1 MNHLDWVGFDP
12 AKFLRV
18 KANVIIGT
26 DIVYERT
33 LLPALSSVIRSFKP
47 LLKQRHLA

>member
-1 MNHLDWVGFDP
+1 MKHLDWVVFEG
-12 AKFLRV
+12 AKFLQE

-33 LLPALSSVIRSFKP
+33 LLPALSSVLRSFKL
-47 LLKQRHLA
+47 LLK